1 MDCRMRLW
9 LARRYHPR
17 TVARCYQQGPTRC
30 YQPTPRTGTMS
41 LQIFLNSLTL
51 SPLSGVRGVCSLNST
66 FVGMKRTAVTSLYI
80 GLTLLCWLAK
90 WWIQTQYQTAQCK
103 YTSCPSK
110 TFMVW
115 CLYVVLKSIFGH
127 IFLSINVCIVCIV
140 LNCVQAV
147 SPWKLAPPGF
157 SYLDP
162 LVKEGSVHHKVVS
175 RRLIT
180 FKVIRNLFW
189 TLELPNLFVKVAPCI
204 CQSCQRMSQ

>member
-1 MDCRMRLW
+1 MIISRFFCPILPKWMDCRMRLW
-9 LARRYHPR
+9 LARRYQPR

-41 LQIFLNSLTL
+41 LQIFLNSLAL

-66 FVGMKRTAVTSLYI
+66 FVGMKRTALTSLYI

-127 IFLSINVCIVCIV
+127 IFLSRTPGIVKGNKSLKISHLVWFKWGSQWRGILKDFPQSRCILI
-140 LNCVQAV
+140 
-147 SPWKLAPPGF
+147 SHW
-157 SYLDP
+157 
-162 LVKEGSVHHKVVS
+162 S
-175 RRLIT
+175 RE
-180 FKVIRNLFW
+180 K
-189 TLELPNLFVKVAPCI
+189 
-204 CQSCQRMSQ
+204 